1 MKKIVLILMVAFAP
15 GSVLAAGGTGSGIPM
30 EHMEVRLADQNSLQN
45 GAKLFVNYCLS
56 CHSAK
61 YMRYGRLVDDLGI
74 PSELVENNMIFSDSK
89 KIGDTMTTTMPE
101 KKAAEWFGVAPPDLS
116 LIGRLRDA
124 SWLYNYLKGFYL
136 DSSTVSGW
144 NNTVFP
150 NVAMPHVMADLQGIR
165 TTNYL
170 VYMGEP
176 AKMKRVKYG
185 VFVMLFLLIFGV
197 LAFMLKREYW
207 RDVDVSH

>member
-101 KKAAEWFGVAPPDLS
+101 KKADNNIETSMIQSFMIILFSRVFQ
-116 LIGRLRDA
+116 I
-124 SWLYNYLKGFYL
+124 F
-136 DSSTVSGW
+136 SG
-144 NNTVFP
+144 
-150 NVAMPHVMADLQGIR
+150 
-165 TTNYL
+165 
-170 VYMGEP
+170 
-176 AKMKRVKYG
+176 
-185 VFVMLFLLIFGV
+185 IF
-197 LAFMLKREYW
+197 
-207 RDVDVSH
+207 S